1 MGKTKKAF
9 SLFELVLL
17 LAALGLIACAVVPA
31 VAVFSRQS
39 GEKAA
44 VAANLEKI
52 VEAGKKYNSDNG
64 TDTADYVSLVDGK
77 YLEPLKSIAGE
88 SYDGVSITDKGGV
101 AEVSTKDGAKVSK
114 KY

>member
-17 LAALGLIACAVVPA
+17 LAALGLITCAVVPA

-39 GEKAA
+39 GERAA

-52 VEAGKKYNSDNG
+52 VEAGKNYNSDNG
-64 TDTADYVSLVDGK
+64 TDTADYFSLVDGK
-77 YLEPLKSIAGE
+77 YLKPLKSVAGE
-88 SYDGVSITDKGGV
+88 SYEGVSIADKGGV